1 MYTWGDNVLDSAVSV
16 GIRRKRV
23 QNELFVFIDVNKPF
37 ISYASMIDLML
48 LFVIVV
54 VFVFF
59 FYLER
64 RYQF

>member
-23 QNELFVFIDVNKPF
+23 HELFVFIDVNKPF

-59 FYLER
+59 FT
-64 RYQF
+64 